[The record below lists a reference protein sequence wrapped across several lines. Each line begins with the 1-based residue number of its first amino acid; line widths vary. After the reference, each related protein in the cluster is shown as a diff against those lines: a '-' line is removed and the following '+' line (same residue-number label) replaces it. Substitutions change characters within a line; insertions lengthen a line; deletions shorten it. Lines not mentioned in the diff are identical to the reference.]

1 MELLLKD
8 KKPTASNLELAL
20 LIVQRVVVKHHLARD
35 RHPDTVTSVVDI
47 ILHIYYLLWY
57 TPKLIVDCLV
67 LHDSHS

>member
-1 MELLLKD
+1 MELGLKD

-35 RHPDTVTSVVDI
+35 RHPDTVASVVDI